1 MAGNLAQLLSLVA
14 TASLVSQHLGGQ
26 ALPGAGLA
34 SYAFLLSGIW
44 VPQVLTSFP
53 SLQCLQRLCFLMFIQ
68 LFCLFSVGESVYHKI
83 CHSLKQKCPT
93 RLYVKRFFS
102 STWISKLELPYM
114 SQSTVSSVCVPL
126 SLIDSS
132 SLGEVEKP
140 ESPNLQSCGPALES
154 VSTPR
159 TNPSGNAAWV
169 TSQHPH
175 PPPPPANTQSTPLHH
190 FLAAV
195 SSLRPQQ
202 TPQ

>member
-1 MAGNLAQLLSLVA
+1 
-14 TASLVSQHLGGQ
+14 
-26 ALPGAGLA
+26 
-34 SYAFLLSGIW
+34 
-44 VPQVLTSFP
+44 
-53 SLQCLQRLCFLMFIQ
+53 MFIQ

-93 RLYVKRFFS
+93 RLYVKRFVS
-102 STWISKLELPYM
+102 SAWISKLESPYM

-175 PPPPPANTQSTPLHH
+175 PPPPPANTQSTPPHH

-195 SSLRPQQ
+195 SSLCPRQ
-202 TPQ
+202 TPQWSRKSLTGLSHCPLRQVLQNERDGAGKNRSAGEIEGLLPHLES